1 MLHVK
6 KEEFVERRIKAGMS
20 KLELARR
27 IGANHSVVCRAE
39 AGNNVSPKTAKA
51 ICDVLG
57 ARFDDL
63 FIIDMKKE
71 V

>member
-1 MLHVK
+1 MLYAK
-6 KEEFVERRIKAGMS
+6 KEDLMERRVKSGMS

-27 IGANHSVVCRAE
+27 IGSNHSVVCRAE